1 MARTLLLL
9 LLVTIGPLTA
19 AEWTYQ
25 WKSGELY
32 RFELARTVV
41 VQQPD
46 EKGIQSERRTE
57 FSGVMILEIRSVAS
71 GIATALLRFDNLR
84 IKLPIQRVFGA
95 QDDDMS
101 ENAKRSESVGLAM
114 KAAIQAARWSVTLN
128 PNGSMRI
135 DSRVP
140 EKFTEW
146 TKELGNVGRWR
157 FRLSDALNE
166 ILENDMGLKIGG
178 LDSDLLF
185 VRAQPAPSTPAMQLR
200 PLRAPISTPQG
211 TIILQQKFER
221 KYDALPAESYEIPA
235 MAGGG
240 KIRMKP
246 SSPATH
252 EGIAT
257 FDTRLGLLDT
267 LSENYTVPVVYTFG
281 PDTLNQKVTVTYK
294 ITRIAPAITPAE

>member
-1 MARTLLLL
+1 MARSLLLIL
-9 LLVTIGPLTA
+9 SLTIGSLTA

-25 WKSGELY
+25 WKPAELY
-32 RFELARTVV
+32 RFELTRTVA

-57 FSGVMILEIRSVAS
+57 FTGVMILEIRSVSS
-71 GIATALLRFDNLR
+71 GIATALLRFDNPR

-101 ENAKRSESVGLAM
+101 ENAKRSESVALAM

-140 EKFTEW
+140 EKFADW

-157 FRLSDALNE
+157 FRLGDVLNE

-178 LDSDLLF
+178 LDSDLLY
-185 VRAQPAPSTPAMQLR
+185 VRAQPAPTTPAMQIR
-200 PLRAPISTPQG
+200 PLRAPISAPSG
-211 TIILQQKFER
+211 KVILQQKFER
-221 KYDALPAESYEIPA
+221 KYDALPADGYEIPA

-246 SSPATH
+246 SAPATQ
-252 EGIAT
+252 EGLAT
-257 FDTRLGLLDT
+257 FDSRLGMLDA

-281 PDTLNQKVTVTYK
+281 PDTLNQQVTVTYK
-294 ITRIAPAITPAE
+294 ITRIAPAITPVE